1 MKLKEFLPVIPVLI
15 LVLGLSAAAIWYA
28 SCERQTVLANQEPV
42 SFAPPNEEFPTVPAP
57 TDASDETESTP
68 DTEPVQTVDGE
79 TTPAAESETSGA
91 AENSEETTASHVP
104 PADDSRIYYTD
115 YHFTTVGTDY
125 FDDAVF
131 IGNSRMQGFILYCG
145 VPDLTSYTSVGMTVK
160 SYFTKEDFTVNGV
173 AMTAAKALENT
184 PDFQK
189 VYIKL
194 GINELGWVSTE
205 QFITAY
211 EEVLDHI
218 YSCNPN
224 AIIYV
229 ISVLPFAEAAI
240 EKDPVLDMDKVREYN
255 AAIQDMCASYGA
267 CYLDVASVFTGED
280 GYMPYDYSFD
290 GVHINVASI
299 QFWLDY
305 LLEHAIEK

>member
-1 MKLKEFLPVIPVLI
+1 MKIKEFLPAILVLI
-15 LVLGLSAAAIWYA
+15 LVLGLSATAIIYA
-28 SCERQTVLANQEPV
+28 SYERRTILTDKEPV
-42 SFAPPNEEFPTVPAP
+42 SFEPPGYEFT
-57 TDASDETESTP
+57 ETEDALQAFIQIESTS
-68 DTEPVQTVDGE
+68 
-79 TTPAAESETSGA
+79 A
-91 AENSEETTASHVP
+91 EETTEETAESTEAGSEPETTDSSEDKEAVSYAP
-104 PADDSRIYYTD
+104 PTDDSRIYYTD
-115 YHFTTVGTDY
+115 YHFTTVDTDY

-145 VPDLTSYTSVGMTVK
+145 VPELTSYTSVGMTVK
-160 SYFTKEDFTVNGV
+160 SYFTKEDFTVNGT
-173 AMTAAKALENT
+173 AMTAAQALENT
-184 PDFQK
+184 PDFNK

-211 EEVLDHI
+211 SQIMEHI

-224 AIIYV
+224 AVIYV

-255 AAIQDMCASYGA
+255 EAIRDMCASYGA
-267 CYLDVASVFTGED
+267 CYLDVSSVFMGED

-299 QFWLDY
+299 QLWLNY

>member
-1 MKLKEFLPVIPVLI
+1 MKIKEFLPAILVLI
-15 LVLGLSAAAIWYA
+15 LVLGLSATAICYA
-28 SCERQTVLANQEPV
+28 SYERQTTLTNKEPV
-42 SFAPPNEEFPTVPAP
+42 SFAPPSNELADTEEAIQ
-57 TDASDETESTP
+57 ASSKIESTAAEETTGTT
-68 DTEPVQTVDGE
+68 TEE
-79 TTPAAESETSGA
+79 TTPANEPETSAVSG
-91 AENSEETTASHVP
+91 NEETTAYTP
-104 PADDSRIYYTD
+104 PTDDSRIYYTD
-115 YHFTTVGTDY
+115 YHFTTVDTDY

-145 VPDLTSYTSVGMTVK
+145 VPELTSYTSVGMTVK

-173 AMTAAKALENT
+173 AMTAAQALENT
-184 PDFQK
+184 PDFRK

-211 EEVLDHI
+211 DEIIEHI

-229 ISVLPFAEAAI
+229 ISVLPFAESAI
-240 EKDPVLDMDKVREYN
+240 EKDPVLNMDKVREYN
-255 AAIQDMCASYGA
+255 EAIQDMCASYGA
-267 CYLDVASVFTGED
+267 CYLDVSSVFMGED

-299 QFWLDY
+299 QLWLNY